1 MDYKKYESLLAQSTF
16 EVENRDGGRR
26 EDVSTTELVEVTV
39 LACADFVR
47 QNNLSGEELA
57 TALEKYFGLA

>member
-39 LACADFVR
+39 LACADFVS

-57 TALEKYFGLA
+57 MALKKYFGLA

>member
-1 MDYKKYESLLAQSTF
+1 MDYEKYESLLAQSTF

-39 LACADFVR
+39 LACSDFVR